1 MNIIDKVNAD
11 NKTIIIIGDLRIN
24 YLKNDD
30 RTNLKDNI
38 ALLGLNQIVNKPTRV
53 TKDSETL
60 IHILLTNRPGN
71 LCSVNVILSS
81 LRDHDIIGCKRK
93 VNKIKYSDNIISF
106 RDYKKYNHIKIN
118 TELSSTNWQPAYQVL
133 GIK

>member
-1 MNIIDKVNAD
+1 MNTIDKVNAD
-11 NKTIIIIGDLRIN
+11 NKEIIIIGDLHIN

-30 RTNLKDNI
+30 RRNLKDNI

-71 LCSVNVILSS
+71 LCSVNMILSS
-81 LRDHDIIGCKRK
+81 LSGHDIIGCKRK
-93 VNKIKYSDNIISF
+93 VNNIKYSDNIISF
-106 RDYKKYNHIKIN
+106 RDYKKYNHTKIN
-118 TELSSTNWQPAYQVL
+118 TELSSTNWQPAY
-133 GIK
+133 